1 MSERSLF
8 WKRRLE
14 VPCTV
19 EVEHTAESLHAHV
32 ELDDD
37 VELAP
42 GDEVCVIDAPERPPY
57 GEKVVVRRRA
67 LVTRASA
74 IESLCRRLVGD
85 LGLTELYDVSFS
97 EKRSL

>member
-1 MSERSLF
+1 MSARSLF
-8 WKRRLE
+8 RKRRLE
-14 VPCTV
+14 IPCTV

-32 ELDDD
+32 ELDGD

-42 GDEVCVIDAPERPPY
+42 GDEVCVIDAPERPAF
-57 GEKVVVRRRA
+57 GEKIVARRRA

-74 IESLCRRLVGD
+74 VESLWRRWVGD
-85 LGLTELYDVSFS
+85 LGMTELYDVSFS